1 MHVMVHRSIQG
12 EGINDI
18 VQLIITSTD
27 GSPISQKAEGFVGSS
42 VAARRL
48 HVEKN
53 KFHEKHPQLGCFFFY
68 IYKPK
73 VMLY

>member
-1 MHVMVHRSIQG
+1 MSWFIVRFK
-12 EGINDI
+12 EKGINDI

-27 GSPISQKAEGFVGSS
+27 GSPISQKAEGFVGNS

-53 KFHEKHPQLGCFFFY
+53 KFHEKHPQLGCFFF
-68 IYKPK
+68 IFTNPK
-73 VMLY
+73 